1 MDINHML
8 SQKITFIMKI
18 LEFLFFVLY
27 FKNHYIIS
35 LKNDHNFRL
44 QRFRKS

>member
-18 LEFLFFVLY
+18 LELFFVLY